1 MTTSLF
7 YLKYKYNKRGVNIMK
22 KLWIAYWHATD
33 NHFDNKAA
41 TEVEDVQKGN

>member
-1 MTTSLF
+1 
-7 YLKYKYNKRGVNIMK
+7 MK
-22 KLWIAYWHATD
+22 KLWIAILAICLLAGIAFYVD